1 MILIEPYDFKTLKLL
16 NNSQTVFNINKYI
29 SIDYAFIREKEKVQI
44 KPFENEYLK
53 LTPVMLYGLSDV
65 EKDITPFN
73 HPIIN
78 SDAKWI
84 ALDLRNVVKLSA
96 DKENFEVRNDSE
108 YNLSLQRFILT
119 GMWAV
124 GKQSSLYGLKFPH
137 FCFASWLSENLTKK
151 FGLDLNNQLQL
162 RVLALIYYSKLF
174 TNDYNEDDFGK
185 LIVRLKEDIMVPK
198 LIEEVHEKI
207 GDLENIDDFCK
218 ACYDVTGNIRLKNLD
233 ANVLINT
240 LANNWIGLNGKELVL
255 LSLEHPPTWIS
266 LVFAGLTQRSFSKNV
281 IGTIVEKLNKKG
293 TGDEFLKALVY
304 LTREYKED

>member
-1 MILIEPYDFKTLKLL
+1 MILTEPYEFKILKLL
-16 NNSQTVFNINKYI
+16 NNTQTIFNINKYI
-29 SIDYAFIREKEKVQI
+29 AIDYAFIREKEKVKI
-44 KPFENEYLK
+44 KPFKDDYIT
-53 LTPVMLYGLSDV
+53 LTPVILYGLSDV

-78 SDAKWI
+78 KEGKWI

-96 DKENFEVRNDSE
+96 NKENFDIRNDSE
-108 YNLSLQRFILT
+108 YYLSLQRFILT
-119 GMWAV
+119 GMWV
-124 GKQSSLYGLKFPH
+124 TGKQNSLYSLKLPH

-162 RVLALIYYSKLF
+162 RILSFIYYSKLF
-174 TNDYNEDDFGK
+174 TNSYGDDDFGK
-185 LIVRLKEDIMVPK
+185 LIIRLKEDILIPK
-198 LIEEVHEKI
+198 LVEEVHGKI
-207 GDLENIDDFCK
+207 SNLENVDDFCK

-233 ANVLINT
+233 TNVLINT

-266 LVFAGLTQRSFSKNV
+266 LVFAALTQRSFSKNV

-293 TGDEFLKALVY
+293 VGDDFLKALVY
-304 LTREYKED
+304 ITREYKED